1 MSRVKTTIIGS
12 LLLTLV
18 FSLTGC
24 MALRLGYN
32 NGPQLMWWV
41 VDGYFGFN
49 RDQAKSVKRVI
60 DDWFDWHRNTQLTE
74 YAALLASVRQPMME
88 PTTAAAVCRWED
100 RFREL
105 VEPALQRAIVHFA
118 DIVPILEEAQWSQLD
133 KRYAKNNDDMRKEFL
148 QPDPADRLR
157 AAVKRTVD
165 RAERIYGT
173 LEEPQLRL
181 IASNVAASPFNAEM
195 LLVERQRRQRDALQ
209 TLRRLVADRAD
220 KAQRVAA
227 LSALV
232 QRAERSVEPAYRSYQ
247 IKLNDHNCA
256 MTAQLHNATTPAQRQ
271 QARDNLKGWE
281 DDLRALRIPAVPPP
295 AGQPIN

>member
-1 MSRVKTTIIGS
+1 MSRIKTFIIGA
-12 LLLTLV
+12 LFLALV
-18 FSLTGC
+18 CTLTGC

-32 NGPQLMWWV
+32 NGPQLSWWA

-49 RDQAKSVKRVI
+49 RDQAKPVKRVI
-60 DDWFDWHRNTQLTE
+60 DDWFDWHRNTQLGE
-74 YAALLASVRQPMME
+74 YAALLASVRQPILE

-118 DIVPILEEAQWSQLD
+118 DIVPILEEAQWNQLD
-133 KRYAKNNDDMRKEFL
+133 KRYAKNNEDMRKEFL
-148 QPDPADRLR
+148 QPDPAERLR

-181 IASNVAASPFNAEM
+181 IASYVAASPFNAEM

-209 TLRRLVADRAD
+209 TLRRLVVERAD
-220 KAQRVAA
+220 KDQRAAA
-227 LSALV
+227 LGALV

-271 QARDNLKGWE
+271 KARDNLKGWE

-295 AGQPIN
+295 VGQPIN